1 MTVNLGATSPSHLSR
16 LSHLPDLPQLTRHM
30 RHVRP
35 QPPQCPS
42 RPMRTAHP
50 LRRALVL
57 TASATALLSL
67 TPSAFASPAAA
78 GIRAETL
85 VQSSSA
91 WDGTGYTA
99 YSPGRPQPTLVRIT
113 LAPNTRLDWH
123 THPMPAIGYVTA
135 GHLTVERADNGK
147 QQAFSAGQ
155 TLTEL
160 VDVAHR
166 GWSGS
171 AGAELLVF
179 YARTERQPLSLP
191 AGGADNSAQASV
203 PTAPSVQPARPVP
216 PAADAARTA
225 QE

>member
-1 MTVNLGATSPSHLSR
+1 M
-16 LSHLPDLPQLTRHM
+16 
-30 RHVRP
+30 
-35 QPPQCPS
+35 
-42 RPMRTAHP
+42 
-50 LRRALVL
+50 
-57 TASATALLSL
+57 
-67 TPSAFASPAAA
+67 
-78 GIRAETL
+78 
-85 VQSSSA
+85 QSSSA

-216 PAADAARTA
+216 PAADAARAA